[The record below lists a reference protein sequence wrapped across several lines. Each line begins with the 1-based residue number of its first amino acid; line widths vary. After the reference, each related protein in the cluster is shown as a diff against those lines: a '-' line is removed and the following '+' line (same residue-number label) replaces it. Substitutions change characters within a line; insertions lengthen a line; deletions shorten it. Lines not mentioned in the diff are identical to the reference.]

1 MPHVTVR
8 SVARNHLLDIA
19 MQRWD
24 RIRERRPDLASAVDL
39 QQRLLTL
46 VIELAHTIDGGRL
59 PRLSLPPKYIATKL
73 TRGVPVFAGEP
84 IPLPVQALY
93 AVMLRLCETLAEGGA
108 GESAEHI
115 RSAIES
121 GSLDAGSLL
130 ATSFAREQTAIR
142 TAAVHRGLAPDLVWL
157 VAELAVSPFAH
168 ALQRTFFASSAPSE
182 QGNPRL
188 ASSEDTRP
196 FDTLRVDL
204 SAAEGRSASPALA
217 NWNRGYCPAC
227 GSWPALAEV
236 VGGHRVLR
244 CSFCA
249 LAWELATYACI
260 YCGED
265 AEPFVTA
272 APDEERKDRRV
283 EICKGCAG
291 YLKTVDVLE
300 LSPFPLLAIA
310 DLKTMDLD
318 LAAME
323 RGYGR
328 PTLKEF
334 GAGR

>member
-1 MPHVTVR
+1 MPYVAVQ
-8 SVARNHLLDIA
+8 SVASNHLLDIA

-84 IPLPVQALY
+84 IPLPVQALH

-182 QGNPRL
+182 QGERPRL
-188 ASSEDTRP
+188 ASSEDTR
-196 FDTLRVDL
+196 T
-204 SAAEGRSASPALA
+204 AASALA
-217 NWNRGYCPAC
+217 SWNRGYCPAC

-310 DLKTMDLD
+310 DLETMDLD